1 MIWVLF
7 HNDFSKKSFKSG
19 FVPIEKIFLL
29 FLVIVFFSETSFQ
42 LLTKEKADLSE
53 TKWTHELNPYTC
65 ISNRHCWYQIFK
77 IQKTSSQKLEKFGCW
92 EIRETVLR
100 IWICKLHES
109 FASNPWSKERC
120 RQLLQQPF
128 TFYSFQFRIPTF
140 IIYFSASFCV
150 IQKLNPKLD
159 VSDEN
164 DQICHQHRQT
174 VTNKPTVHLRQE
186 HDGGVVWFKQQ
197 AFTHVP

>member
-1 MIWVLF
+1 MELPNYQMNIGLYINSSSLLLIRTLFSDVQWRHYDVMIWVLF

-92 EIRETVLR
+92 EIMETVLR
-100 IWICKLHES
+100 ILILKIWYGS
-109 FASNPWSKERC
+109 
-120 RQLLQQPF
+120 
-128 TFYSFQFRIPTF
+128 
-140 IIYFSASFCV
+140 
-150 IQKLNPKLD
+150 
-159 VSDEN
+159 
-164 DQICHQHRQT
+164 
-174 VTNKPTVHLRQE
+174 
-186 HDGGVVWFKQQ
+186 
-197 AFTHVP
+197 